1 MTDTIAGIPVEVLPP
16 KVQAGLRT
24 QLTLQMAVSADAI
37 RSVFG
42 GREEHVVRQL
52 SARSGAQV
60 QLWPVPAD
68 AIDRRVSMVGTIR
81 ELLEAHRLLHVA
93 LNGGEPERLTA
104 KLLLAAHLAGLV
116 IGKSAET
123 VREIS
128 RQSGA
133 SVVVEKQMAAVSGGK
148 LEERLTRVSGAMA
161 QVSNALA
168 QILLMLIDNSE
179 AEAPPPPPAA
189 AADAEYDPANPSIG
203 AAPLGGGGGGGG
215 FGGSGGSTAAA
226 AAAGMAAAAV
236 ARPPPI
242 SLGLRWASSC
252 S

>member
-179 AEAPPPPPAA
+179 AEAPPPPAAAA

-203 AAPLGGGGGGGG
+203 AGAGGGGGGGRRQVQRRRRRRRY
-215 FGGSGGSTAAA
+215 GGGGGLVGRRPRSGE
-226 AAAGMAAAAV
+226 V
-236 ARPPPI
+236 
-242 SLGLRWASSC
+242 ASSY

>member
-24 QLTLQMAVSADAI
+24 HLTLQMAVSADAI

-133 SVVVEKQMAAVSGGK
+133 SVVVEKQMASVSGGK

-168 QILLMLIDNSE
+168 QILLMLIDNS
-179 AEAPPPPPAA
+179 AAA
-189 AADAEYDPANPSIG
+189 AADL
-203 AAPLGGGGGGGG
+203 AA
-215 FGGSGGSTAAA
+215 GSTAA
-226 AAAGMAAAAV
+226 AAAGMAAAAAV
-236 ARPPPI
+236 AAARAANLASMNRTARRWRRSRP
-242 SLGLRWASSC
+242 SAAARWSG
-252 S
+252 